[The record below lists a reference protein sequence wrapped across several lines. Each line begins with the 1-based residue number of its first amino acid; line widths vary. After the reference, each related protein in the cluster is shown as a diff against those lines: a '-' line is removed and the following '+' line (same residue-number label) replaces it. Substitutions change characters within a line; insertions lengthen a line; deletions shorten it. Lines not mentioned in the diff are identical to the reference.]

1 LGGVIS
7 IKSHKKQSNKQSS
20 HHNAEHAT
28 SESHKPKGRIS
39 RPSQDS
45 SQIWKI
51 ASIALAI
58 LLIFSIY
65 THGFSDINISFE
77 KSDKTDTK
85 IAKGDGVDK
94 PLDVELYVMSQ
105 CPYGVQAQAGI
116 IPAVQELGEE
126 NFNLAIEF
134 ISTDLGNGQF
144 NSLHGEPETKGNI
157 VQLCAEDVDDSK
169 YLDLILCMNK
179 DMSSIPNNW
188 KACAESLGY
197 DIAKVEACYEGE
209 KGKELLSAS
218 VVNTNTRG
226 ATGSPTIYI
235 GDQLY
240 TGARDVMDFKRAFC
254 TAFEGEKPEGCSDVP
269 APKEFELI
277 VLNDKSC
284 AGCSTTDILSATRNF
299 FPGVQVRE
307 VDVLSPEGNTIIN
320 TYGIEVVPTYI
331 FDAEVVETE
340 IWADTQFQTNF
351 QQLADGNYKLIDE
364 VTGSTYYIDDE
375 KRAARLKD
383 MGITPGDNRPQIDFF
398 TMSYCPYG
406 TQAVQAITGAFDLL
420 KDYADFNPHYIYYAG
435 YNGGGPEFCLDDS
448 DLYCAMHGIVE
459 ARQNVREQCVQEKYG
474 IEGWFDFANEMIS
487 SCSASNAN
495 TCYVTVA
502 EGLGFD
508 ADYIAQCEQEKAVEF
523 AAKDAQMM
531 SLFGASGSPTIYID
545 GVEYVGPR
553 TPTGYQAALCA
564 AFEQAPAV
572 CDGIVVQEDDLAQ
585 AVDPGSC

>member
-1 LGGVIS
+1 VIT
-7 IKSHKKQSNKQSS
+7 IKSHKKHADEHIS
-20 HHNAEHAT
+20 HDNVEHKKK
-28 SESHKPKGRIS
+28 ESHKPKGRIS
-39 RPSQDS
+39 RPSQDN

-51 ASIALAI
+51 ATIALAV
-58 LLIFSIY
+58 LLILSIY
-65 THGFSDINISFE
+65 THGFGDINISFE
-77 KSDKTDTK
+77 RSEKISTN
-85 IAKGDGVDK
+85 IAKGDSVDK

-116 IPAVQELGEE
+116 LPAVQELGEE

-134 ISTDLGNGQF
+134 ISTDLGNGEF
-144 NSLHGEPETKGNI
+144 NSLHGDPETKGNI
-157 VQLCAEDVDDSK
+157 VQLCAEDVDESK
-169 YLDLILCMNK
+169 YLDLILCMNE

-188 KACAESLGY
+188 EACAESLGY
-197 DIAKVEACYEGE
+197 DVKKVADCYEGD

-218 VVNTNTRG
+218 VARTTDRG

-254 TAFEGEKPEGCSDVP
+254 NAFAGEKPEGCSDVP

-284 AGCSTTDILSATRNF
+284 PSCSTTDILSATRNF

-307 VDVLSPEGNTIIN
+307 VDVLSPEGNTLVN
-320 TYGIEVVPTYI
+320 TYSIEVVPTYI
-331 FDAEVVETE
+331 FASDVVETE

-351 QQLADGNYKLIDE
+351 QQLADGNYKLLDE

-375 KRAARLKD
+375 KRAARLSE
-383 MGITPGDNRPQIDFF
+383 MGIVSGDNKPQIDFF

-406 TQAVQAITGAFDLL
+406 TQAVQAITEAFDLL
-420 KDYADFNPHYIYYAG
+420 KEYADFNPHYIYYAG
-435 YNGGGPEFCLDDS
+435 YGGGGPEYCLDENDN
-448 DLYCAMHGIVE
+448 YCAMHGIVE

-474 IEGWFDFANEMIS
+474 IEGWFDFANEMMT
-487 SCSASNAN
+487 SCSSEDAN
-495 TCYVTVA
+495 TCYVEVA
-502 EGLGFD
+502 NRLGFD
-508 ADYIAQCEQEKAVEF
+508 AEYIADCEETKASEF
-523 AAKDAQMM
+523 AAKDARMM
-531 SLFGASGSPTIYID
+531 TLFGASGSPAVYID
-545 GVEYVGPR
+545 GVEYMGPR

-564 AFEQAPAV
+564 AFDQAPAV